1 MKVNFWKK
9 SNINTGRRT
18 KMKFKFT
25 VIILILGMFFINPL
39 TVQAKVQLFDDELLE
54 QIEESADACSEIA
67 FTIYLS
73 TFNRYKYSVNFEK
86 GSIKLEVQGKGYKLN
101 GVRDDFFSE
110 PKIKEDN
117 LKDKTGNEVKDE
129 ETEKEI
135 DSMKALMLEELKDK
149 KYDCGSELLSD
160 TLELK
165 RFSESVKPVHTK
177 KNWVFIQKSGDS
189 KTRIV
194 INKKTKLP
202 VSCFFKSDWG
212 NIKIKF
218 KYKHSYK

>member
-1 MKVNFWKK
+1 
-9 SNINTGRRT
+9 
-18 KMKFKFT
+18 MKFKFT
-25 VIILILGMFFINPL
+25 VIILILGMFFLNPL

-117 LKDKTGNEVKDE
+117 LKDKTGNEVKDDVIKYFR
-129 ETEKEI
+129 EKVYRTIIPRNVRLSEAPSYGQAI
-135 DSMKALMLEELKDK
+135 VD
-149 KYDCGSELLSD
+149 YDPRSRGAEVY
-160 TLELK
+160 LELAK
-165 RFSESVKPVHTK
+165 EVLS
-177 KNWVFIQKSGDS
+177 NG
-189 KTRIV
+189 
-194 INKKTKLP
+194 
-202 VSCFFKSDWG
+202 
-212 NIKIKF
+212 
-218 KYKHSYK
+218 